1 MIPFD
6 PDQNDDSD
14 SSFFDSIII
23 NSQSDSDDGLF
34 EIKLKYENDKQENS
48 PPITTMQPKNSI
60 SVKHKDSELKP
71 SPNDLNNQL
80 CDTQFEKS
88 NGQKVTNP
96 GNLHR
101 NPKRI
106 VDLSDPE
113 KYFKNQY
120 YKIFISG
127 KKFEKKYVQQIHNR
141 FLKNIEGFKKMKR
154 EEFRRIDLYFQNY
167 APHQDQ
173 IFKVLKENKDVISK
187 EILHLEF

>member
-1 MIPFD
+1 MVPFD
-6 PDQNDDSD
+6 HGQNDDSD
-14 SSFFDSIII
+14 DCSFFL
-23 NSQSDSDDGLF
+23 NSQSDSDDVLY
-34 EIKLKYENDKQENS
+34 EIKWEYENDKQEIS
-48 PPITTMQPKNSI
+48 PPIANMQPKNSI

-154 EEFRRIDLYFQNY
+154 EEFRRIDIYFQNY
-167 APHQDQ
+167 ATHQDQ

>member
-1 MIPFD
+1 MVPFD
-6 PDQNDDSD
+6 HGQNDDSD
-14 SSFFDSIII
+14 DCSFFL
-23 NSQSDSDDGLF
+23 NSQSDSDDDLF
-34 EIKLKYENDKQENS
+34 EFKWEYENDEQEIQS
-48 PPITTMQPKNSI
+48 FIAITQTKNCF

-127 KKFEKKYVQQIHNR
+127 KKFQKKYVQQIHNR

-154 EEFRRIDLYFQNY
+154 EEFRRIDIYFQNY
-167 APHQDQ
+167 ATHQDQ

-187 EILHLEF
+187 EILHL